1 MNPAVWFITGVL
13 VVLIVV
19 GAILMLIPA
28 FRRYAVMQTGTSVG
42 LAIPESLEPA
52 LRRRFVGRFT
62 ASLVGATLGLAVSA
76 AALQSGLV
84 PSSEST
90 DVAEFWLV
98 FGGFFA
104 GASVAAAIY
113 ALVAKPARPEGE
125 RFARSGAV
133 DLRDYLAPVDRLGA
147 RAAVALGVVTLVAS
161 AAVSAAG
168 LTSSNAAL
176 SVGGLIVVA
185 GVVALA
191 LAELA
196 SRRILDRPQPAGS
209 PAELAWDDALRAQ
222 SLREIVTAPLC
233 LGSWG
238 ALAVLF
244 TLIDATDAVGFGGI
258 VTFWVGA
265 IGLALVFIALFAAA
279 AVSIATKPQQH
290 YLRRLWPDVATE
302 AKVATDERVA
312 ALRAGR

>member
-13 VVLIVV
+13 VLIIIV
-19 GAILMLIPA
+19 GAILVLIPA
-28 FRRYAVMQTGTSVG
+28 FRRYAVVQTGNSVG
-42 LAIPESLEPA
+42 LAVPPHLEPA
-52 LRRRFVGRFT
+52 LRRRFVGRLT
-62 ASLVGATLGLAVSA
+62 ASLLGATLGLAVA
-76 AALQSGLV
+76 VVALQSGLV
-84 PSSEST
+84 PSAEST

-98 FGGFFA
+98 FGGFFT
-104 GASVAAAIY
+104 GASVAVAIY
-113 ALVAKPARPEGE
+113 ALAAKPARPEGE
-125 RFARSGAV
+125 RYARSGAV

-147 RAAVALGVVTLVAS
+147 RGAVALGVVTLLA
-161 AAVSAAG
+161 ATAVSAAG

-191 LAELA
+191 LSEFA
-196 SRRILDRPQPAGS
+196 SRRILERPQPAGS
-209 PAELAWDDALRAQ
+209 PSELAWDDALRAQ

-244 TLIDATDAVGFGGI
+244 TLVDATDAVGFGGI

-265 IGLALVFIALFAAA
+265 AGLALVFIALLVAAGM
-279 AVSIATKPQQH
+279 SIATKPQQH
-290 YLRRLWPDVATE
+290 YLRRLWPDVAAAATAQTE
-302 AKVATDERVA
+302 ARVA
-312 ALRAGR
+312 AQKAGH